1 MWPSKLLYH
10 QDTINAMHTHYQRV
24 LPHILPPGE
33 SVFITYRLAGSI
45 PTEVMLRFIEEKQEE
60 IRRIVERENNSAT
73 NKKSIQNGNKRYFAR
88 FDQYLDKATNGPHWL
103 KQPNVSAIVKEG
115 LHHRD
120 GEDYDLHA
128 YCVMSNHVHL
138 LVTIRHEHRPF
149 HLTLKSLKG
158 YSARKANEL
167 LSRTGQPF
175 WQPESYDHVV
185 RDVKEFNRI
194 VAYILNNPV
203 KAGLVESW
211 EEWPHSYWAEK
222 A

>member
-1 MWPSKLLYH
+1 M
-10 QDTINAMHTHYQRV
+10 QTHYQRV

-45 PTEVMLRFIEEKQEE
+45 PTEVMLRFMEEKQQT
-60 IRRIVERENNSAT
+60 IRRVAERESDTAA
-73 NKKSIQNGNKRYFAR
+73 NKEAVYDAQKRHFAR
-88 FDQYLDKATNGPHWL
+88 FDVYLDQAINGPHWL
-103 KQPNVSAIVKEG
+103 KQTDVAALIKEG
-115 LHHRD
+115 LYHRN
-120 GEDYDLHA
+120 GHEYDLHA
-128 YCVMSNHVHL
+128 YCIMSNHVHVL
-138 LVTIRHEHRPF
+138 ITIQHEHQPF

-167 LSRTGQPF
+167 LNRTGQPF

-185 RDVKEFNRI
+185 RDAREFNRV

-211 EEWPHSYWAEK
+211 EAWPHSYWAENS
-222 A
+222 